1 MYRIGIITG
10 TRAEYGLLK
19 SVINK
24 VYMAEDLELQLI
36 VTGMH
41 LSPEFGMTYKEIEE
55 DGYLITMKIEMLLSS
70 DTPVGITKSMGLAMI
85 SFADYYEIY
94 KPDIVII
101 LGDRF
106 EMLAAASAAMIAR
119 VPIAHIHGGELTEG
133 AIDEAIRHSITKM
146 AYLHFCTTSIYRERV
161 IQLGE
166 GPQRVYNVGALG
178 VENIKKL
185 PLINKY
191 ELEKIIDFSLE
202 GKVIMITYH
211 PVTLENISSEKI
223 FKNLLKVIS
232 EHKDFRIIFT
242 KSNADTNGRIINK
255 MIDNY
260 VENNKKKCIEFTSMG
275 QLNYLSTLQYCYAV
289 VGNSSSGIIEAPS
302 LHIPTI
308 NIGDRQ
314 RGRAMSESIIHCG
327 NDTESIREAFNRII
341 SEEYQE
347 KLKFSS
353 NPYEGK
359 ETSEKIV
366 RIIRE
371 TLENGI
377 ELKKKFYD
385 VEIKE

>member
-133 AIDEAIRHSITKM
+133 AIDEALRHSITKM

>member
-223 FKNLLKVIS
+223 FKNLLRVIS